1 MKQQIFDES
10 NILKVLTSEGKLV
23 RRGVYGS
30 TYSIHKDPSKE
41 NSIECIHNF
50 KGLKS
55 NITLRFGHFTDY
67 EGNIS
72 LRTKEHAKDFEE
84 FLNESI
90 IEYEL
95 VEKKRMTMRQYL
107 EETGKLTRVG
117 DE

>member
-10 NILKVLTSEGKLV
+10 NILKVLTREGKLV
-23 RRGVYGS
+23 RRGIYGS

-41 NSIECIHNF
+41 NSIECIHNL

-55 NITLRFGHFTDY
+55 SITSRFGKFTDY
-67 EGNIS
+67 EGNIR
-72 LRTKEHAKDFEE
+72 LRDSNAKSFEE
-84 FLNESI
+84 FLNETI

-95 VEKKRMTMRQYL
+95 VEIKRMTMKEYL
-107 EETGKLTRVG
+107 IKTGKLTQPG